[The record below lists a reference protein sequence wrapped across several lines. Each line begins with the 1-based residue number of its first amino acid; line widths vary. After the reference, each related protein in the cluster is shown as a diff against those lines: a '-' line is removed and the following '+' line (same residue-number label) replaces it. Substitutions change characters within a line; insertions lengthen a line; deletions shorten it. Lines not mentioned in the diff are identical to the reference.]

1 MKGPGI
7 LNLKGTD
14 DAQEASESPGILI
27 SIHFGG
33 FFVVSFRFPGLTPQ
47 PCTPLPDWQDAPTM
61 SAGENQF
68 SPTRATPLTG
78 VAAINQIPIISAD
91 EAKLLTSS
99 DGASGINFSTEQQ
112 DKSPP
117 EN

>member
-47 PCTPLPDWQDAPTM
+47 P
-61 SAGENQF
+61 
-68 SPTRATPLTG
+68 LTLR
-78 VAAINQIPIISAD
+78 QP
-91 EAKLLTSS
+91 
-99 DGASGINFSTEQQ
+99 
-112 DKSPP
+112 
-117 EN
+117 